1 MKYSRAVIYKIDQ
14 KKMTIQQIWE
24 YGKERGFEW
33 YSPITSVTEY
43 EADKNSVFVY
53 SATASLNMKN
63 FNTVSPN
70 PIINE
75 FKWGSTEPSVEIVLK
90 STMGYRA
97 LPISVDK
104 AFNQ

>member
-1 MKYSRAVIYKIDQ
+1 MFIGAAITVII
-14 KKMTIQQIWE
+14 
-24 YGKERGFEW
+24 
-33 YSPITSVTEY
+33 
-43 EADKNSVFVY
+43 FVLGTF
-53 SATASLNMKN
+53 SLGLNMKN